1 MKMTKIKV
9 NGMSCNH
16 CVAAVTKALQGI
28 EGLDNIKVDLDK
40 GEATFDETIPV
51 DLKIIKKSVS
61 RAGYQVPE

>member
-1 MKMTKIKV
+1 MTKIKV

-51 DLKIIKKSVS
+51 DLKIIKESVS